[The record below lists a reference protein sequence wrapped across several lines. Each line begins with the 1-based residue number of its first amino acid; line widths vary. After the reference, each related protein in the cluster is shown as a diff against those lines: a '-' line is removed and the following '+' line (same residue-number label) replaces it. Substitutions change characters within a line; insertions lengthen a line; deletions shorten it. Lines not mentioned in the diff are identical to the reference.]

1 MLFDLEDLEMWEPV
15 LFGATSKKQLID
27 AVAKRKEGQ
36 EVEETIFK
44 QVVSLVTL
52 SEQCFPQNQTV
63 FVVVGDGDGAI
74 HEIVP
79 MLVNLLLLPDTAPC

>member
-36 EVEETIFK
+36 EAEETIFK
-44 QVVSLVTL
+44 QEVSLVTL
-52 SEQCFPQNQTV
+52 LSSV
-63 FVVVGDGDGAI
+63 SHRI
-74 HEIVP
+74 R
-79 MLVNLLLLPDTAPC
+79 LYLR